1 MARHD
6 TRVIGYVAFFSATDL
21 LCTDTEAC
29 VVSGS
34 SEAMDQYLA
43 ELGRRTADVSV
54 RKTRFVDILN
64 GLQLGGAY
72 AFDSGSYGRFYP
84 LAREA
89 GLDVRPAD
97 FDSQHGRRFFTVR
110 LDVR

>member
-6 TRVIGYVAFFSATDL
+6 TRVIGYVAFLSPTDL
-21 LCTDTEAC
+21 LCTDTDAC

-34 SEAMDQYLA
+34 SEAMEQYLG
-43 ELGRRTADVSV
+43 ELAQRAADANV
-54 RKTRFVDILN
+54 RKARFVEILR

-72 AFDSGSYGRFYP
+72 AFDSESYARFYP
-84 LAREA
+84 LAKEA

-97 FDSQHGRRFFTVR
+97 FDSQHGRRFFGVR